1 MDCGDRI
8 GDRGLAMR
16 RLDDPNWRYI
26 NAAKSHV
33 GFKQRMR
40 RYAEMV
46 RNEQTVGLTRG
57 SDGSVLV
64 ASDAAVGPRVL
75 SGRVD

>member
-1 MDCGDRI
+1 MKRI
-8 GDRGLAMR
+8 
-16 RLDDPNWRYI
+16 DDPNWRYI

-46 RNEQTVGLTRG
+46 KTEQPVRDPDG
-57 SDGSVLV
+57 SDMA
-64 ASDAAVGPRVL
+64 ASDVAVGPRVL
-75 SGRVD
+75 SGRMDS